1 MQATS
6 IIFFGLM
13 LIPLL
18 AFLIWVIKQ
27 DKRKNYVGLGLLI
40 VGVFIAVYTIVRLD
54 ASFVKEK
61 MPAKAVPKS
70 SSFR

>member
-13 LIPLL
+13 LVPLI
-18 AFLIWVIKQ
+18 AFLIWMIKQ
-27 DKRKNYVGLGLLI
+27 DKKKNYLGLGLLI
-40 VGVFIAVYTIVRLD
+40 VGVIIAIYTIVRLD

-61 MPAKAVPKS
+61 MPAHEVPKS

>member
-1 MQATS
+1 MGTMS
-6 IIFFGLM
+6 YIFFGLM

-27 DKRKNYVGLGLLI
+27 DKKKNYIGLGLLVVGI
-40 VGVFIAVYTIVRLD
+40 VIATYTILKLD
-54 ASFVKEK
+54 KNFMEDKGQVA
-61 MPAKAVPKS
+61 PKA